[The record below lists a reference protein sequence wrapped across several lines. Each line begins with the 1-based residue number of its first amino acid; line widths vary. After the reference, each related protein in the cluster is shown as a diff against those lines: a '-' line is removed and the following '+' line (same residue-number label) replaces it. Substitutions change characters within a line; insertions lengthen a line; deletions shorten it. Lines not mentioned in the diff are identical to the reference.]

1 MNIWYKIVGSGG
13 CSSKVFKRKGR
24 TEASQ
29 VPSSAAGSSLLP
41 AAHDLAPRQQD
52 HSAWPS
58 AGTCIA
64 WHPICHMRRVSTSA
78 NGWCSRQSLQQSASS
93 SLLSSWVAP
102 WSLTI
107 FKTSSF
113 YGLLQLFEGTI
124 SNGISC
130 TPASG
135 FPESVLG
142 LWVTLRR
149 LRGPRGG
156 PTSRLAIWGNLGG
169 EICARTCTA
178 NPMFLVRLVASII
191 FS

>member
-1 MNIWYKIVGSGG
+1 MAVPPKSL
-13 CSSKVFKRKGR
+13 KGR
-24 TEASQ
+24 
-29 VPSSAAGSSLLP
+29 AGLKPPRCRLQRL
-41 AAHDLAPRQQD
+41 AAHCCLQPMTWRHANRIRRRLNGREI
-52 HSAWPS
+52 SAWPS

-135 FPESVLG
+135 FPESVWV
-142 LWVTLRR
+142 WVTLRR
-149 LRGPRGG
+149 LRD
-156 PTSRLAIWGNLGG
+156 
-169 EICARTCTA
+169 
-178 NPMFLVRLVASII
+178 
-191 FS
+191 